1 MEFLFIFLAIL
12 ALVLFFYVMI
22 KNIARGAFKSFT
34 QRRTTEYAYK
44 EAPGGNPWHEYIP
57 IMDMNMEWF
66 KTVLSD
72 VYIDSFDGFKLH
84 GYYAKADSQK
94 TMIYFHGYSSNGLK
108 EGSTFAKIYY
118 EMGYNVLVVEQ
129 RGHDLSEGDYITF
142 GVLEARDV
150 SSWVSYVNNI
160 SSGEIVIHGTSMGAA
175 TVLGALKYNLPNVSL
190 IVADSGFGCA
200 YDALFEGFSF
210 NKPLRKMLM
219 HFIYRDYLKY
229 AKADLKAD
237 SPRELVGKSS
247 IPILFVVGS
256 DDTQT
261 PPVLSKELSDL
272 CVSKHELL
280 IIDGAIHASSIYT
293 NQDKYIEA
301 IKHFLG

>member
-1 MEFLFIFLAIL
+1 MYKYVFFDFNGTLIDDCNLCLKIL
-12 ALVLFFYVMI
+12 NWI
-22 KNIARGAFKSFT
+22 C
-34 QRRTTEYAYK
+34 K
-44 EAPGGNPWHEYIP
+44 E
-57 IMDMNMEWF
+57 
-66 KTVLSD
+66 
-72 VYIDSFDGFKLH
+72 
-84 GYYAKADSQK
+84 
-94 TMIYFHGYSSNGLK
+94 
-108 EGSTFAKIYY
+108 
-118 EMGYNVLVVEQ
+118 
-129 RGHDLSEGDYITF
+129 
-142 GVLEARDV
+142 
-150 SSWVSYVNNI
+150 
-160 SSGEIVIHGTSMGAA
+160 
-175 TVLGALKYNLPNVSL
+175 YNLPNVSL

-237 SPRELVGKSS
+237 SPCELVGKSS